1 MTSAPRRPS
10 QGKPKRRPR
19 RIRARRL
26 GRARCGRT
34 ACDLPS
40 LGEALS
46 SGTGAITLPSQCHTA
61 LQTTTSCRGED
72 NGFQEC
78 HSFFR
83 ADGIP
88 APDVCRAF
96 QRAASETIAIRDED
110 AGAAVRSPCD
120 ETSPIGWERI
130 ACDGMGLRA
139 GSLCFQCASG
149 KLEESRL
156 VLQAFD
162 ATCEL
167 ATVVR
172 TCNVPLAVAL
182 AIDATAPRR

>member
-10 QGKPKRRPR
+10 QRKRN
-19 RIRARRL
+19 AVL
-26 GRARCGRT
+26 VASALAVSAALVAVGLLATFLLWG
-34 ACDLPS
+34 
-40 LGEALS
+40 GLS

-172 TCNVPLAVAL
+172 TCNVPLAIAL